1 MHRVILYPLQEKMR
15 FRTFYLLL
23 IIVVCNGC
31 KPIYRLLMGAKPS
44 RTETERSVLRWLH
57 QNIDTGI
64 QAASVLT
71 LAPEGFPQAFEVN
84 PIIITQNNTCILYN
98 GCTQTQCFKT
108 LADLIKNYQTEK
120 DISNSPAL
128 LQQKLSFAKDTIKVK
143 PYLKTIEG
151 KSIDNLPEHTIILP
165 FALFLGKNPQ
175 RKELLEFIS
184 AAKAN
189 QRINWTIRYLCI
201 DKQAWWGEA
210 WNRKIEMGLN

>member
-1 MHRVILYPLQEKMR
+1 MRNKIFAILFVIA
-15 FRTFYLLL
+15 F
-23 IIVVCNGC
+23 CNSC
-31 KPIYRLLMGAKPS
+31 KPVYHILMGAKPA
-44 RTETERSVLRWLH
+44 RTETETSVLSWLH

-64 QAASVLT
+64 QAVSVLT

-120 DISNSPAL
+120 DISNTPVL
-128 LQQKLSFAKDTIKVK
+128 LQQKLSFAKDTFKVK

-151 KSIDNLPEHTIILP
+151 KSIENLPEHTIILP

-175 RKELLEFIS
+175 SKELLEFIQ

-189 QRINWTIRYLCI
+189 RQINWTIRYLCI